1 MPVEVRPLGG
11 FDEVERAVAIHNLV
25 TPQDPTTVEMHGLL
39 RASELDRV
47 DLVAALDDEVVGVG
61 WLAGD
66 PNSLESTHPFV
77 SVAVDPPYRGRGV
90 GTALLREL
98 SQCVQG
104 LGGKSGLH
112 CEVRADDSYSLGFL
126 DRRGFVEFDRAEQVR
141 FDVDDRPF
149 PTDPC
154 PDGIELAWLKDRP
167 DLMAGLHTIAVE
179 THPETRVTP
188 VWRAGTQH
196 RWMLYSLGDPAV
208 LLALTPIALAD
219 GRPIGLSTIWR
230 VDDETA
236 IIRMTAVLP
245 GWRRRG
251 VARCLLSAQ
260 VEAATA
266 AGYRTMLAEHRDPA
280 IGQSLRRLGFEPHT
294 TVLDVRGPFQPAV
307 AT

>member
-1 MPVEVRPLGG
+1 VPVEIRPLGG
-11 FDEVERAVAIHNLV
+11 FEEVERAVAIHNLV
-25 TPQDPTTVEMHGLL
+25 TPHDPTSVEMHGLL
-39 RASELDRV
+39 RASELERV
-47 DLVAALDDEVVGVG
+47 DLVASLDDEVVGVG

-77 SVAVDPPYRGRGV
+77 SVAVDPAYRGRGV

-98 SQCVQG
+98 SQCVQR
-104 LGGKSGLH
+104 LGRSGLH
-112 CEVRADDSYSLGFL
+112 CEVRADDPYSLGFL
-126 DRRGFVEFDRAEQVR
+126 ERRGFVEFDRSEQVR
-141 FDVDDRPF
+141 FDADERPF
-149 PTDPC
+149 PTGPC
-154 PDGIELAWLKDRP
+154 PDGIELAWLTDRP
-167 DLMAGLHTIAVE
+167 DLMPELHTIAVE

-219 GRPIGLSTIWR
+219 GRPIGFSTIWR

-251 VARCLLSAQ
+251 VARCLLSVQ
-260 VEAATA
+260 VEAAA
-266 AGYRTMLAEHRDPA
+266 VAGYHTLLAEHRDSA
-280 IGQSLRRLGFEPHT
+280 IGRSLRRLGFGPHT
-294 TVLDVRGPFQPAV
+294 TILDVRGPFQPAG